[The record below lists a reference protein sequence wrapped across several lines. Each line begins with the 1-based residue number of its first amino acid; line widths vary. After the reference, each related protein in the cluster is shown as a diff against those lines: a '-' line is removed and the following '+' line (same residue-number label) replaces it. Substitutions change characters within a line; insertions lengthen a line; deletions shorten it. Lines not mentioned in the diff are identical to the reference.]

1 MKTLVVFYSLEG
13 NTKYIA
19 ETVAKELD
27 ADILEV
33 KAVKAFP
40 SKGFKKFVWGGKSVV
55 FKQHPDLEKIAVD
68 VKSYDNIVV
77 GSPVWASSYASPLHT
92 FFRDYN
98 FKNKN
103 TAFFACHMG
112 GGAEKCMKAFK
123 LALPSNNVVGETD
136 FVEPL
141 HKGKE
146 ENHKKAIDWAK
157 SLSFKP

>member
-19 ETVAKELD
+19 ETIAKELN

-55 FKQHPDLEKIAVD
+55 FKQHPDLEKID
-68 VKSYDNIVV
+68 VNVKTYDNLII

-92 FFRDYN
+92 FFRDYAVKR
-98 FKNKN
+98 KNI
-103 TAFFACHMG
+103 AFFACHMG

-123 LALPSNNVVGETD
+123 QALPNNNFVGETD

-141 HKGKE
+141 HKGEE
-146 ENHKKAIDWAK
+146 ENRKKAIAWAK
-157 SLSFKP
+157 SLSLK